1 MGRNNKD
8 FKFAHE
14 ETIDNLSPSLNKFEN
29 KLSNAIGRGVRTT
42 NGVKTMV
49 RVGSDW
55 DKKGAPAILRGK
67 ASHGVVDSKTVTA
80 PMPTRKRDINKAVNK
95 LHKKVAK

>member
-1 MGRNNKD
+1 MGRNNAD

-14 ETIDNLSPSLNKFEN
+14 ETAESLKSSTNKFDR
-29 KLSNAIGRGVRTT
+29 KLENAIGQATRNT
-42 NGVKTMV
+42 NGVRASV

-55 DKKGAPAILRGK
+55 SKTGSPSVLRGR
-67 ASHGVVDSKTVTA
+67 AERYHGNVVEKTA